1 MKKIGERIREA
12 RLAQGFSQ
20 EELATRIGAKYRSVS
35 TWELGTAK
43 PDCLTIVHLCEALK
57 VTPNQLLGFCSVDDI
72 PSVSELTLLRKYR
85 EIDEYGKNAVRA
97 VLDAEHARLSE
108 PKRKARLLR
117 IDYYNYP
124 ASAGAGNFLE
134 NEIPE
139 KILVPDSPEAEA
151 ADFVIPISGDSM
163 EPTFHDG
170 DKVFVVKQDAV
181 SKGEIGIFIVNG
193 DAFIKEQG
201 NRCLISHNKAYQP
214 IPLRPTDSIYC
225 CGRVI
230 GIAEK

>member
-1 MKKIGERIREA
+1 MKKIGERIKEA

-20 EELATRIGAKYRSVS
+20 QELATRIGAKYRSVS

-43 PDCLTIVHLCEALK
+43 PDCLTIIRLCEALK
-57 VTPNQLLGFCSVDDI
+57 VTPNLLLGFRAADEI
-72 PSVSELTLLRKYR
+72 PSMNELTLLRKYR
-85 EIDEYGKNAVRA
+85 EIDEYGKNAVHA
-97 VLDAEHARLSE
+97 VLDAEYARVTE
-108 PKRKARLLR
+108 PKKKVRLLR

-124 ASAGAGNFLE
+124 ASAGTGNFLE

-170 DKVFVVKQDAV
+170 DKVFVAKRDVIDQGD
-181 SKGEIGIFIVNG
+181 IGIFVVNG
-193 DAFIKEQG
+193 DAFIKELG
-201 NRCLISHNKAYQP
+201 NKCLISHNKAYKP
-214 IPLRPTDSIYC
+214 IPLLPTDSIYC
-225 CGRVI
+225 CGRVL
-230 GIAEK
+230 GVVGG